1 MTEGKQPVDLRD
13 VEAWLDAAPRPVVA
27 AWCGLDAQALQRLC
41 QRIGVTIERQVD
53 VRALLLDLV
62 TWIRRQRSERQRQ
75 ETREDDDDA
84 PLLEQ
89 KLKEEIRSLRKRR
102 EWVDTRIRQIKNEF
116 VPVADVREK
125 MKKLSTALL
134 RAGEQLGQR
143 YGTDAQEAF
152 NAALGGVLDS
162 MTSRPASRKRPK
174 ASGKKRSSK

>member
-1 MTEGKQPVDLRD
+1 MEDAEPPVDLRQ
-13 VEAWLDAAPRPVVA
+13 VEAWLDAAPRSVVA
-27 AWCGLDAQALQRLC
+27 AWCGLDTRAMQSLC
-41 QRIGVTIERQVD
+41 QRLGIALEREVD

-62 TWIRRQRSERQRQ
+62 TWARKQRSERTGRA
-75 ETREDDDDA
+75 TSEDEDDA

-162 MTSRPASRKRPK
+162 MTSRPASRKRLK

>member
-1 MTEGKQPVDLRD
+1 M
-13 VEAWLDAAPRPVVA
+13 
-27 AWCGLDAQALQRLC
+27 DAQALGRLLQRV
-41 QRIGVTIERQVD
+41 GVTADKSVD
-53 VRALLLDLV
+53 VRVVLLGLSRWIKDRMAARSSGDDNGGADLL
-62 TWIRRQRSERQRQ
+62 S
-75 ETREDDDDA
+75 
-84 PLLEQ
+84 Q